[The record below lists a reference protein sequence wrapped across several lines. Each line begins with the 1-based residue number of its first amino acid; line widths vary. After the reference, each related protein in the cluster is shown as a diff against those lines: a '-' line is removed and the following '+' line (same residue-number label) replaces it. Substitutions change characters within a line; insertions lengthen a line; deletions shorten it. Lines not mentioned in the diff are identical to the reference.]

1 MENAFPAEQKT
12 DRSSDVLFYGKKR
25 GMIIIKQ
32 EGGKIISGASMKD
45 VPNILWLEEI
55 RKEDI
60 VSVGGKGA
68 SLGEMASIGLPVP
81 KAFVVTAQ
89 AFRRF
94 LVETGIEKKIFAS
107 YERLDVEDNEA
118 LEKAADGAKTMVL
131 KAKMPAFIKDEIR
144 HAYKKISA
152 EDLIV
157 AVRSSATAEDLPDA
171 SFAGQQETY
180 LNIKGEAAL
189 LEAVQKCWAS
199 LYGARAI
206 YYRAKQGFDDHT
218 VNIAVVVQQL
228 VHSEKAGVMFTSHPI
243 TGEPLTII
251 EGSWGLGEAVVSG
264 SVSPDKYIF
273 DQRSEK
279 VDDVLI
285 SNKKVEII
293 ADGDHG
299 TKLVDVPA
307 SRQDTQVL
315 STAEITKLAM
325 YGKIAENHYG
335 IPQDVEWGIVNGIIY
350 ILQSRPITTIGNK
363 KEAKSMSG
371 QKQNAKIILQGQ
383 GAAPGIASGRVVVI
397 RDVKDTGRV
406 KEGDILVTKMT
417 SPDMVPAMRKVA
429 AIITDEGG
437 LTCHA
442 AIVSRELGTPA
453 VVGTKTATHVLTNG
467 QLITVDGEKGLIYEG
482 EIAQAAPAP
491 TAAVLAG
498 VAGPSKIITATSV
511 KVNVSIPEAAAR
523 AAATGADGVGL
534 LRIEHLILGLNKTPG
549 WFIANNKEEDF
560 VRELHDGIK
569 IVLDA
574 FPGKPVWV
582 RTLDAPTDEFRN
594 MMGGENEPLEHNP
607 MLGWRGIR
615 RDIQSPDQFRL
626 QVESFKRLWKE
637 GYDNLG
643 IMFPMV
649 SHPDEFLAAKAMM
662 MACGVDVDN
671 VTLGIMIEIPASAI
685 MIEDFL
691 KCGIK
696 FASFG
701 TNDLVQY
708 TLAIDRNNENVAD
721 MYQPQH
727 PAVLHLIHTAIQMC
741 RAYDVECSI
750 CGQAGSDPKMASW
763 LVEHGIASI
772 SANIDAIA
780 KIREAVARTEKRI
793 ILEAARNRDA
803 E

>member
-1 MENAFPAEQKT
+1 
-12 DRSSDVLFYGKKR
+12 
-25 GMIIIKQ
+25 MINIKQ
-32 EGGKIISGASMKD
+32 EGSKIISGASMKD
-45 VPNILWLEEI
+45 VPTILWLEEI

-107 YERLDVEDNEA
+107 YERLDVENNEE

-279 VDDVLI
+279 VDDILI

-293 ADGDHG
+293 ADGEHG
-299 TKLVDVPA
+299 TKLVDVTGA
-307 SRQDTQVL
+307 RQDAQVL

-383 GAAPGIASGRVVVI
+383 GAAPGIASGRVAII

-482 EIAQAAPAP
+482 EITAPAKP
-491 TAAVLAG
+491 AQVVQMAAA
-498 VAGPSKIITATSV
+498 ASHIITATSV

-549 WFIANNKEEDF
+549 WFITNNKEEDF

-594 MMGGENEPLEHNP
+594 MMGGENEPIEHNP

-637 GYDNLG
+637 GYENLG

-662 MACGVDVDN
+662 MACGVDVEN
-671 VTLGIMIEIPASAI
+671 VALGIMIEIPASAI

-721 MYQPQH
+721 MYDPQH

-750 CGQAGSDPKMASW
+750 CGQAGSDPKMAIW

-793 ILEAARNRDA
+793 ILEAARKRDA

>member
-1 MENAFPAEQKT
+1 
-12 DRSSDVLFYGKKR
+12 
-25 GMIIIKQ
+25 MIIIKQ
-32 EGGKIISGASMKD
+32 GGDEIISSATMKD

-94 LVETGIEKKIFAS
+94 LVETGLEKKLFAA
-107 YERLDVEDNEA
+107 YEKLDVEDNDA
-118 LEKAADGAKTMVL
+118 LEKAAENAKAMVL
-131 KAKMPAFIKDEIR
+131 KAKMPATLKDEIR
-144 HAYKKISA
+144 AAYKKMDTA
-152 EDLIV
+152 NLIV

-180 LNIKGEAAL
+180 LNIKGEPAL
-189 LEAVQKCWAS
+189 VEAVQKCWAS

-228 VHSEKAGVMFTSHPI
+228 VPSEKAGVMFTSHPI

-264 SVSPDKYIF
+264 SVSPDKYVF

-279 VDDVLI
+279 VVDTLI
-285 SNKKVEII
+285 SNKKIEII

-299 TKLVDVPA
+299 TKLVDIEPA
-307 SRQDTQVL
+307 RQDVQVL
-315 STAEITKLAM
+315 STAEIGKLAM

-335 IPQDVEWGIVNGIIY
+335 IPQDVEWGIVAGTIY
-350 ILQSRPITTIGNK
+350 ILQSRPITTIGNN
-363 KEAKSMSG
+363 KEAKAMSG
-371 QKQNAKIILQGQ
+371 QKPSAKILVQGQ

-397 RDVKDTGRV
+397 REVKDTGAV
-406 KEGDILVTKMT
+406 KEGDVLVTRMT
-417 SPDMVPAMRKVA
+417 NPDMVPAMRKVA
-429 AIITDEGG
+429 AIVTDEGG
-437 LTCHA
+437 MTCHA

-453 VVGTKTATHVLTNG
+453 VVGTKNATQLLTTG
-467 QLITVDGEKGLIYEG
+467 QLVTVDGEMGLVYEG
-482 EIAQAAPAP
+482 EITKDAPAK
-491 TAAVLAG
+491 AAASQQG
-498 VAGPSKIITATSV
+498 MTGYAPIITATSV
-511 KVNVSIPEAAAR
+511 KVNVSIPDAAAR

-549 WFIANNKEEDF
+549 WFIANNKEDEF

-574 FPGKPVWV
+574 FPGKTVWV

-594 MMGGENEPLEHNP
+594 MRGGENEPHEHNP

-615 RDIQSPDQFRL
+615 RDLQSPEQFRL
-626 QVESFKRLWKE
+626 QVESFKQLWKE
-637 GYDNLG
+637 GYEHLG

-649 SHPDEFLAAKAMM
+649 SHPDQFIAARAMM
-662 MACGVDVDN
+662 KQWGVDVDKIA
-671 VTLGIMIEIPASAI
+671 LGIMIEIPSSAI
-685 MIEDFL
+685 MIEEFL
-691 KCGIK
+691 KAGIS

-701 TNDLVQY
+701 TNDLIQY

-727 PAVLHLIHTAIQMC
+727 PAVLHLIHDAIQMC

-750 CGQAGSDPKMASW
+750 CGQAGSDPKMAVW
-763 LVEHGIASI
+763 LVEHGITSI

-793 ILEAARNRDA
+793 ILESARSRDA

>member
-1 MENAFPAEQKT
+1 
-12 DRSSDVLFYGKKR
+12 
-25 GMIIIKQ
+25 
-32 EGGKIISGASMKD
+32 MKN

-68 SLGEMASIGLPVP
+68 SLGEMASLGLPVP
-81 KAFVVTAQ
+81 RAFVVTAQ

-94 LVETGIEKKIFAS
+94 LVETGLEEKIFKS
-107 YERLDVEDNEA
+107 YDQLDVENNEA
-118 LEKAADGAKTMVL
+118 LEKAADTAKTMVL
-131 KAKMPAFIKDEIR
+131 KAKMPAIIKDEIR
-144 HAYKKISA
+144 KSYKKMQKP
-152 EDLIV
+152 DTIV

-189 LEAVQKCWAS
+189 LVAVQKCWAS

-218 VNIAVVVQQL
+218 VNIAVVVQEL

-264 SVSPDKYIF
+264 SVSPDKYVF
-273 DQRSEK
+273 DQQKEK
-279 VDDVLI
+279 VVDRLI
-285 SNKKVEII
+285 SNKKVAII
-293 ADGDHG
+293 ADGEHG
-299 TKLVDVPA
+299 TKLVDVDSA
-307 SRQDTQVL
+307 RQDAQVL
-315 STAEITKLAM
+315 TDDEVAKLAM
-325 YGKIAENHYG
+325 YGKITENHYG
-335 IPQDVEWGIVNGIIY
+335 IPQDVEWGIVAGTIY

-363 KEAKSMSG
+363 KEASGMSG
-371 QKQNAKIILQGQ
+371 QKQDAQIILKGQ
-383 GAAPGIASGRVVVI
+383 GAAPGIASGKVVVI
-397 RDVKDTGRV
+397 RDVKDTGSV
-406 KEGDILVTKMT
+406 KEGDILVTRMT
-417 SPDMVPAMRKVA
+417 NPDMVPAMRKVA
-429 AIITDEGG
+429 AIVTDEGG

-453 VVGTKTATHVLTNG
+453 IVGTKTATQVLKTG
-467 QLITVDGEKGLIYEG
+467 QLITVDGEKGLIYDGIVES
-482 EIAQAAPAP
+482 AAPAK
-491 TAAVLAG
+491 AATTVQGA
-498 VAGPSKIITATSV
+498 APIITATSV
-511 KVNVSIPEAAAR
+511 KVNVSIPEAAVR

-549 WFIANNKEEDF
+549 WFITNHKEEEF
-560 VRELHDGIK
+560 VKELHDGIK

-574 FPGKPVWV
+574 FPGKSVWV

-594 MMGGENEPLEHNP
+594 MAGGENEPHEHNP

-615 RDIQSPDQFRL
+615 RDLQSPDQFKL
-626 QVESFKRLWKE
+626 QVDAFKRLWAE
-637 GYDNLG
+637 GYENLG
-643 IMFPMV
+643 VMFPMV
-649 SHPDEFLAAKAMM
+649 SHPDQFILAKEMM
-662 MACGVDVDN
+662 RGWGVDVEN
-671 VTLGIMIEIPASAI
+671 VTLGIMIEIPSSAI
-685 MIEDFL
+685 MVEEFI
-691 KCGIK
+691 KAGIN

-721 MYQPQH
+721 MYAPQH
-727 PAVLHLIHTAIQMC
+727 PAVLSLIHNAIQTC
-741 RAYDVECSI
+741 RAYNIECSI
-750 CGQAGSDPKMASW
+750 CGQAGSDPKMAAW
-763 LVEHGIASI
+763 LVEHGITSV
-772 SANIDAIA
+772 SANIDAIS

>member
-1 MENAFPAEQKT
+1 
-12 DRSSDVLFYGKKR
+12 
-25 GMIIIKQ
+25 
-32 EGGKIISGASMKD
+32 MKD

-60 VSVGGKGA
+60 ISVGGKGA

-81 KAFVVTAQ
+81 RAFVVTAQ

-94 LVETGIEKKIFAS
+94 LVETGLEKKIFS
-107 YERLDVEDNEA
+107 SLENLDVEDNVA
-118 LEKAADGAKTMVL
+118 LEKAADNAKNLVL
-131 KAKMPAFIKDEIR
+131 KAKMPAAIRDDIKKS
-144 HAYKKISA
+144 YKKMGD
-152 EDLIV
+152 ELIV

-171 SFAGQQETY
+171 SFAGQQETF

-189 LEAVQKCWAS
+189 VSSVQKCWAS

-243 TGEPLTII
+243 TGEPETII

-264 SVSPDKYIF
+264 TVSPDKYVF
-273 DQRSEK
+273 DQRKET
-279 VDDVLI
+279 VTDTYI
-285 SNKKVEII
+285 ANKKVEII

-299 TKLVDVPA
+299 TKIAEVSKD
-307 SRQDTQVL
+307 RQDAQVL
-315 STAEITKLAM
+315 SDAEVAKLAM

-335 IPQDVEWGIVNGIIY
+335 VPQDVEWGVVAGTIY
-350 ILQSRPITTIGNK
+350 ILQSRPITTIGK
-363 KEAKSMSG
+363 KEGKGMSQKSDAKV
-371 QKQNAKIILQGQ
+371 ILKGQ
-383 GAAPGIASGRVVVI
+383 GAAPGIASGKVIII
-397 RDVKDTGRV
+397 RDVKDTGAV
-406 KEGDILVTKMT
+406 KEGDILVTRMT
-417 SPDMVPAMRKVA
+417 NPDMVPAMRKVA

-437 LTCHA
+437 MTCHA

-453 VVGTKTATHVLTNG
+453 IVGTRNATNQLKNG
-467 QLITVDGEKGLIYEG
+467 QVITVDGEMGFVYEG
-482 EIAQAAPAP
+482 EIAPKPSAQAPA
-491 TAAVLAG
+491 AGQVVAVSA
-498 VAGPSKIITATSV
+498 PIITATSV

-534 LRIEHLILGLNKTPG
+534 LRIEHLILGLNKTPS
-549 WFIANNKEEDF
+549 WYIVNNREEEFIK
-560 VRELHDGIK
+560 ELHDGIK

-594 MMGGENEPLEHNP
+594 MAGGENEPHEHNP

-615 RDIQSPDQFRL
+615 RDLQSPDQFRL
-626 QVESFKRLWKE
+626 QIEAFKRLWKD
-637 GYDNLG
+637 GYENLG

-649 SHPDEFLAAKAMM
+649 SHPEEFIVGKEMM
-662 MACGVDVDN
+662 RASGVDVEN
-671 VTLGIMIEIPASAI
+671 VALGIMIEIPASAL
-685 MIEDFL
+685 MIEDFIRA
-691 KCGIK
+691 GIK

-701 TNDLVQY
+701 TNDLIQY

-721 MYQPQH
+721 MYNPKH
-727 PAVLHLIHTAIQMC
+727 PAVLTLIHNAIQVC
-741 RAYDVECSI
+741 RAYNVECSI
-750 CGQAGSDPKMASW
+750 CGQAGSDPKMATW
-763 LVEHGIASI
+763 LVEHGITSI
-772 SANIDAIA
+772 SANIDAIP
-780 KIREAVARTEKRI
+780 KIREAVAKTEKRI
-793 ILEAARNRDA
+793 ILEAARTKDA

>member
-1 MENAFPAEQKT
+1 M
-12 DRSSDVLFYGKKR
+12 
-25 GMIIIKQ
+25 
-32 EGGKIISGASMKD
+32 
-45 VPNILWLEEI
+45 PNILWLEEI

-60 VSVGGKGA
+60 ISVGGKGA

-81 KAFVVTAQ
+81 RAYVVTAQ

-94 LVETGIEKKIFAS
+94 LIETGIEKQLFSSFEK
-107 YERLDVEDNEA
+107 LDVENNEE
-118 LEKAADGAKTMVL
+118 LERVADEAKELVL
-131 KAKMPAFIKDEIR
+131 KVKMPAKIR
-144 HAYKKISA
+144 DDIVAAYRKMA
-152 EDLIV
+152 DHELIV

-189 LEAVQKCWAS
+189 VEAVQKCWAS
-199 LYGARAI
+199 LYGARAL
-206 YYRAKQGFDDHT
+206 YYRAKQGFDDHS

-243 TGEPLTII
+243 TGEPMTII

-264 SVSPDKYIF
+264 SVSPDKYVF
-273 DQRSEK
+273 DQRTEK
-279 VDDVLI
+279 VVDTLI
-285 SNKKVEII
+285 SNKKVEIV

-307 SRQDTQVL
+307 TRQDARVL
-315 STAEITKLAM
+315 SDAEITKLAM

-335 IPQDVEWGIVNGIIY
+335 VPEDVEWGIVAGTIY
-350 ILQSRPITTIGNK
+350 ILQSRPITTIGSK
-363 KEAKSMSG
+363 KKSEAVSG
-371 QKQNAKIILQGQ
+371 QKQRAKILIQGQ
-383 GAAPGIASGRVVVI
+383 GAAPGIRSGRVVII
-397 RDVKDTGRV
+397 RDVKDTGAV

-417 SPDMVPAMRKVA
+417 NPDMVPAMRKVA
-429 AIITDEGG
+429 AIVTDEGG
-437 LTCHA
+437 MTCHA

-453 VVGTKTATHVLTNG
+453 VVGTKNATGVLSNG
-467 QLITVDGEKGLIYEG
+467 QLVTVDGEMGLVYEG
-482 EIAQAAPAP
+482 ELASAAPAQ
-491 TAAVLAG
+491 TAAAPVQAG
-498 VAGPSKIITATSV
+498 IGSAPIITATSV
-511 KVNVSIPEAAAR
+511 KVNVSIPEAAKR

-549 WFIANNKEEDF
+549 WFIENKKEEEF
-560 VRELHDGIK
+560 VRELYDGIK

-594 MMGGENEPLEHNP
+594 MMGGGNEPHEHNP

-615 RDIQSPDQFRL
+615 RDLQSPDQFRL
-626 QVESFKRLWKE
+626 QIESFKRLWME
-637 GYDNLG
+637 GYENLG

-649 SHPDEFLAAKAMM
+649 SHPDQFIRAKEMM
-662 MACGVDVDN
+662 RACGVDVER
-671 VTLGIMIEIPASAI
+671 VTLGIMIEIPSSAI

-701 TNDLVQY
+701 TNDLIQY

-721 MYQPQH
+721 MYNPQH
-727 PAVLHLIHTAIQMC
+727 PAVLHLIHNAIQMC

-750 CGQAGSDPKMASW
+750 CGQAGSDPRMAKW
-763 LVEHGIASI
+763 LVEHGITSI

-780 KIREAVARTEKRI
+780 KIREAVAKTEKRI
-793 ILEAARNRDA
+793 ILEAARTRDA

>member
-1 MENAFPAEQKT
+1 MTGDDNYYTGEV
-12 DRSSDVLFYGKKR
+12 D
-25 GMIIIKQ
+25 
-32 EGGKIISGASMKD
+32 IISGASMKN

-60 VSVGGKGA
+60 ISVGGKGA
-68 SLGEMASIGLPVP
+68 SLGEMASLGLPVP
-81 KAFVVTAQ
+81 RAFVVTAQ

-94 LVETGIEKKIFAS
+94 LVEADLEEKIFS
-107 YERLDVEDNEA
+107 SFERLDVEDNEA
-118 LEKAADGAKTMVL
+118 LEKAADHAKQLVM
-131 KAKMPAFIKDEIR
+131 KAKIPAILKEDIKK
-144 HAYKKISA
+144 AYKKMSA

-180 LNIKGEAAL
+180 LNIKGVANL
-189 LEAVQKCWAS
+189 LESVQMCWAS

-243 TGEPLTII
+243 TGESNTII

-264 SVSPDKYIF
+264 SVSPDKYVF
-273 DQRSEK
+273 DQRTEK
-279 VDDVLI
+279 VIDTLI

-293 ADGDHG
+293 SDGDHG
-299 TKLVDVPA
+299 TKLVDVAPA
-307 SRQDTQVL
+307 RQDAQVL
-315 STAEITKLAM
+315 SDAEVAKLGM

-335 IPQDVEWGIVNGIIY
+335 IPQDVEWGIVKGTIY
-350 ILQSRPITTIGNK
+350 ILQSRPITTIGAK
-363 KEAKSMSG
+363 KENKSMSG
-371 QKQNAKIILQGQ
+371 PKSEAKILLKGQ
-383 GAAPGIASGRVVVI
+383 GAAPGIASGKVVVI
-397 RDVKDTGRV
+397 RDVKDTGSVR
-406 KEGDILVTKMT
+406 EGDILVTKMT
-417 SPDMVPAMRKVA
+417 NPDMVPAMRKVA

-437 LTCHA
+437 MTCHA

-453 VVGTKTATHVLTNG
+453 IVGTRTATKVLTNG

-482 EIAQAAPAP
+482 LLPQAAPAP
-491 TAAVLAG
+491 SGAPQRL
-498 VAGPSKIITATSV
+498 VAQSSSIITATSV

-549 WFIANNKEEDF
+549 WFIANNKEDEF
-560 VRELHDGIK
+560 IKELHDGIR

-594 MMGGENEPLEHNP
+594 MQGGETEPLEHNP

-615 RDIQSPDQFRL
+615 RDIQSPDQFRM
-626 QVESFKRLWKE
+626 QVEAFKRLWKE
-637 GYDNLG
+637 GYENLG

-649 SHPDEFLAAKAMM
+649 SHPDEFLAAKEMM
-662 MACGVDVDN
+662 RACGVDVEHA
-671 VTLGIMIEIPASAI
+671 TLGIMIEIPSSAI
-685 MIEDFL
+685 MIEEFL
-691 KCGIK
+691 RCGIK

-727 PAVLHLIHTAIQMC
+727 PAVLHLIHTSIQMC
-741 RAYDVECSI
+741 RAYNVECSI
-750 CGQAGSDPKMASW
+750 CGQAGSDPKMATW
-763 LVEHGIASI
+763 LVEHGISSI

-793 ILEAARNRDA
+793 ILEAARSKDA

>member
-1 MENAFPAEQKT
+1 
-12 DRSSDVLFYGKKR
+12 
-25 GMIIIKQ
+25 MIIIKQ
-32 EGGKIISGASMKD
+32 GGDEIISGASMKD

-60 VSVGGKGA
+60 ISVGGKGA
-68 SLGEMASIGLPVP
+68 SLGEMASLGLPVP
-81 KAFVVTAQ
+81 RAFVVTAQ

-94 LVETGIEKKIFAS
+94 LVEADLEEKIFTLS
-107 YERLDVEDNEA
+107 DQLDVENNVA
-118 LEKAADGAKTMVL
+118 LEKAADAAKTLVM
-131 KAKMPAFIKDEIR
+131 KAKMPAAIRDEIR
-144 HAYKKISA
+144 KAYKKMSKS
-152 EDLIV
+152 DLIV

-189 LEAVQKCWAS
+189 LLAVQKCWAS

-206 YYRAKQGFDDHT
+206 YYRAKQGFDDRT

-243 TGEPLTII
+243 TGELQTII

-264 SVSPDKYIF
+264 SVSPDNYVF
-273 DQRSEK
+273 DQRKEL
-279 VDDVLI
+279 VIDRRI
-285 SNKKVEII
+285 ANKKVEII

-299 TKLVDVPA
+299 TKLVDVD
-307 SRQDTQVL
+307 STRQDAQVL
-315 STAEITKLAM
+315 SDEEVAKLAM
-325 YGKIAENHYG
+325 YGKIAEDHYG
-335 IPQDVEWGIVNGIIY
+335 IPQDVEWGIVDGTIY

-363 KEAKSMSG
+363 FEAKGMSG
-371 QKQNAKIILQGQ
+371 QKQDAKIILQGQ
-383 GAAPGIASGRVVVI
+383 GAAPGIASGKVVII
-397 RDVKDTGRV
+397 RDVKDTGAV
-406 KEGDILVTKMT
+406 KEGDILVTRMT

-429 AIITDEGG
+429 AIVTDEGG
-437 LTCHA
+437 MTCHA

-453 VVGTKTATHVLTNG
+453 IVGTKTATQLLKNG
-467 QLITVDGEKGLIYEG
+467 QLITVDGERGLIYEG
-482 EIAQAAPAP
+482 IFESSAPAK
-491 TAAVLAG
+491 AATQQAG
-498 VAGPSKIITATSV
+498 FSNAPIITATSV

-549 WFIANNKEEDF
+549 WFIANHKEEDF
-560 VRELHDGIK
+560 VKELHDGIK

-574 FPGKPVWV
+574 FPGKTVWV

-594 MMGGENEPLEHNP
+594 MAGGENEPHEHNP

-615 RDIQSPDQFRL
+615 RDLQSPDQFRL
-626 QVESFKRLWKE
+626 QVEAFKRLWKE
-637 GYDNLG
+637 GYENLG
-643 IMFPMV
+643 VMFPMV
-649 SHPDEFLAAKAMM
+649 SHPDQFTAAKEMM
-662 MACGVDVDN
+662 RGWGVDVQN
-671 VTLGIMIEIPASAI
+671 ATLGIMIEIPSSAI
-685 MIEDFL
+685 MVEDFI
-691 KCGIK
+691 KAGIN

-721 MYQPQH
+721 MYAPQH
-727 PAVLHLIHTAIQMC
+727 PAVLSLIHNAIQTC
-741 RAYDVECSI
+741 RAYNIECSI

-763 LVEHGIASI
+763 LVEHGITSI

-793 ILEAARNRDA
+793 ILEAARNCDA

>member
-1 MENAFPAEQKT
+1 
-12 DRSSDVLFYGKKR
+12 
-25 GMIIIKQ
+25 
-32 EGGKIISGASMKD
+32 MKD

-60 VSVGGKGA
+60 ISVGGKGA

-94 LVETGIEKKIFAS
+94 LVETGLEQKIFAS
-107 YERLDVEDNEA
+107 YQNLNVEDNEA
-118 LEKAADGAKTMVL
+118 LEKAAEGAKTMVL
-131 KAKMPAFIKDEIR
+131 KAKMPAAIRDDIKK
-144 HAYKKISA
+144 AYKKMA
-152 EDLIV
+152 DADLIV

-180 LNIKGEAAL
+180 LNIRGEAAL
-189 LEAVQKCWAS
+189 LDSVQKCWAS

-243 TGEPLTII
+243 TGEPKSIV

-264 SVSPDKYIF
+264 TVSPDNYVF
-273 DQRSEK
+273 DQKSEK
-279 VDDVLI
+279 VVDTFI
-285 SNKKVEII
+285 ANKKVEII
-293 ADGDHG
+293 ADGNHG
-299 TKLVDVPA
+299 TKVVDVVGA
-307 SRQDTQVL
+307 RQDAQVL
-315 STAEITKLAM
+315 SEAEVAKLAM
-325 YGKIAENHYG
+325 YGKIAEDHYG
-335 IPQDVEWGIVNGIIY
+335 IPQDVEWGIVGGTFY
-350 ILQSRPITTIGNK
+350 ILQSRPITTIGNR
-363 KEAKSMSG
+363 KEAKGMSEEHKPG
-371 QKQNAKIILQGQ
+371 AKLLLKGQ
-383 GAAPGIASGRVVVI
+383 GAAPGIASGKVVII
-397 RDVKDTGRV
+397 RDVRDVGKV

-417 SPDMVPAMRKVA
+417 NPDMVPAMRKVA

-437 LTCHA
+437 MTCHA

-453 VVGTKTATHVLTNG
+453 IVGTKNATNLLRND
-467 QLITVDGEKGLIYEG
+467 QLVTVDGEKGHVYEG
-482 EIAQAAPAP
+482 IVAAAAPTQAAVAAQAVAMASAP
-491 TAAVLAG
+491 
-498 VAGPSKIITATSV
+498 IITATSV
-511 KVNVSIPEAAAR
+511 KVNVSIPEAAKR

-549 WFIANNKEEDF
+549 WFISNHKEEEF
-560 VRELHDGIK
+560 VAELHDGIK
-569 IVLDA
+569 TVLDA

-594 MMGGENEPLEHNP
+594 MQGGENEPHEHNP

-615 RDIQSPDQFRL
+615 RDLETPDQFRL

-649 SHPDEFLAAKAMM
+649 SHPDQFMAAKAMM
-662 MACGVDVDN
+662 AACGVDVEH
-671 VTLGIMIEIPASAI
+671 VTLGIMIEIPSSAI
-685 MIEDFL
+685 MIEDFIR
-691 KCGIK
+691 CGIK

-708 TLAIDRNNENVAD
+708 TLAIDRNNENVAE
-721 MYQPQH
+721 MYDPQH
-727 PAVLHLIHTAIQMC
+727 PAVLSLIHNAIQSC
-741 RAYDVECSI
+741 RAYNVEVSI
-750 CGQAGSDPKMASW
+750 CGQAGSDPKMAKW
-763 LVEHGIASI
+763 LVEHGITSI
-772 SANIDAIA
+772 SANIDAIT

-793 ILEAARNRDA
+793 ILEAARSKDA

>member
-12 DRSSDVLFYGKKR
+12 DRSCDVLFYGKKR

-94 LVETGIEKKIFAS
+94 LVETGIEKKIFVS

-131 KAKMPAFIKDEIR
+131 TAKMPAFIKDEIR

-569 IVLDA
+569 IVT
-574 FPGKPVWV
+574 
-582 RTLDAPTDEFRN
+582 R
-594 MMGGENEPLEHNP
+594 
-607 MLGWRGIR
+607 
-615 RDIQSPDQFRL
+615 
-626 QVESFKRLWKE
+626 
-637 GYDNLG
+637 
-643 IMFPMV
+643 
-649 SHPDEFLAAKAMM
+649 
-662 MACGVDVDN
+662 C
-671 VTLGIMIEIPASAI
+671 IP
-685 MIEDFL
+685 
-691 KCGIK
+691 
-696 FASFG
+696 
-701 TNDLVQY
+701 
-708 TLAIDRNNENVAD
+708 R
-721 MYQPQH
+721 
-727 PAVLHLIHTAIQMC
+727 
-741 RAYDVECSI
+741 
-750 CGQAGSDPKMASW
+750 
-763 LVEHGIASI
+763 
-772 SANIDAIA
+772 
-780 KIREAVARTEKRI
+780 
-793 ILEAARNRDA
+793 
-803 E
+803 

>member
-1 MENAFPAEQKT
+1 
-12 DRSSDVLFYGKKR
+12 
-25 GMIIIKQ
+25 
-32 EGGKIISGASMKD
+32 

-60 VSVGGKGA
+60 ISVGGKGA
-68 SLGEMASIGLPVP
+68 SLGEMASLGLPVP

-94 LVETGIEKKIFAS
+94 LVEAGLEEKIFS
-107 YERLDVEDNEA
+107 SFERLDVEDNEA
-118 LEKAADGAKTMVL
+118 LEKAADHAKQLVM
-131 KAKMPAFIKDEIR
+131 KAKMPAVIKEEIKK
-144 HAYKKISA
+144 AYKKMSA
-152 EDLIV
+152 EDLVV

-180 LNIKGEAAL
+180 LNIKGEENL
-189 LEAVQKCWAS
+189 LKSVQMCWAS

-243 TGEPLTII
+243 TGEKNTII

-264 SVSPDKYIF
+264 SVSPDKYVF
-273 DQRSEK
+273 DQRTEK
-279 VDDVLI
+279 VIDTLI

-293 ADGDHG
+293 SDGDHG
-299 TKLVDVPA
+299 TKLVDVAPA
-307 SRQDTQVL
+307 RQDAQVL
-315 STAEITKLAM
+315 SDSEVAKLGM

-335 IPQDVEWGIVNGIIY
+335 IPQDVEWGIVKGTIY
-350 ILQSRPITTIGNK
+350 ILQSRPITTIGAK
-363 KEAKSMSG
+363 KENKSMSVE
-371 QKQNAKIILQGQ
+371 KSEAKILLKGQ
-383 GAAPGIASGRVVVI
+383 GAAPGIASGKVVVI
-397 RDVKDTGRV
+397 RDVKDTGSVR
-406 KEGDILVTKMT
+406 EGDILVTKMT
-417 SPDMVPAMRKVA
+417 NPDMVPAMRKVA

-437 LTCHA
+437 MTCHA

-453 VVGTKTATHVLTNG
+453 IVGTRTATKVLTNG

-482 EIAQAAPAP
+482 LLPQAAPAP
-491 TAAVLAG
+491 SGAPQRLV
-498 VAGPSKIITATSV
+498 PQSSSIITATSV
-511 KVNVSIPEAAAR
+511 KVNVSMPEAAAR

-549 WFIANNKEEDF
+549 WFIANNREDEF
-560 VRELHDGIK
+560 IKELHDGIK
-569 IVLDA
+569 TVLDA

-594 MMGGENEPLEHNP
+594 MQGGETEPHEHNP

-615 RDIQSPDQFRL
+615 RDLQSPDQFRM
-626 QVESFKRLWKE
+626 QVEVFKRLWKE
-637 GYDNLG
+637 GYENLG

-649 SHPDEFLAAKAMM
+649 SHPDQFLEAKEMM
-662 MACGVDVDN
+662 RACGVDVEN
-671 VTLGIMIEIPASAI
+671 VTLGIMIEIPSSAI
-685 MIEDFL
+685 MIEEFL
-691 KCGIK
+691 RCGIR

-727 PAVLHLIHTAIQMC
+727 PAVLHLIHTSIQMC
-741 RAYDVECSI
+741 RAYNVECSI
-750 CGQAGSDPKMASW
+750 CGQAGSDPKMATW
-763 LVEHGIASI
+763 LVEHGITSI

-793 ILEAARNRDA
+793 ILEAARSKDA